1 MKNFNGFLLSLL
13 GLSMMASAQAADAGS
28 ASDQRLA
35 ATLLADGVA
44 IEVGEKSR
52 QDQLKAADLY
62 CKSAR
67 LGNAEASFRL
77 GWMYANGRGVEQDDG
92 FAVALIQRSSAMGYD
107 VPDRLLQFLQTSNV
121 RLPACMQAASG
132 STVRTAT
139 VAKTSTEKV
148 SGVMSKPSTTEP
160 SAIEPSAVLTPA
172 KLASTTEA
180 AVARDQIAAAI
191 KSWAEAW
198 SSQDLSNYF
207 AAYVETYRAPTSKSR
222 AAWEEDRRTRI
233 MGKAKITVAVDQ
245 LQIRVAGSTAK
256 VRFLQHYQSDRLN
269 QRVQKSLVLTEAN
282 GRWLIQEE
290 NIEAEMV
297 ASGS

>member
-1 MKNFNGFLLSLL
+1 M
-13 GLSMMASAQAADAGS
+13 
-28 ASDQRLA
+28 
-35 ATLLADGVA
+35 
-44 IEVGEKSR
+44 EVGEKSR

-121 RLPACMQAASG
+121 RLPECMKATSG
-132 STVRTAT
+132 SAVRTAT
-139 VAKTSTEKV
+139 VAKAAAVKASVAMPK
-148 SGVMSKPSTTEP
+148 SP
-160 SAIEPSAVLTPA
+160 AIEPSAVLPTT
-172 KLASTTEA
+172 KLSETTEA
-180 AVARDQIAAAI
+180 SVVRDQIAAAI

-198 SSQDLSNYF
+198 SNQDLSNYF
-207 AAYVETYRAPTSKSR
+207 AAYAETYRAPTSKSR
-222 AAWEEDRRTRI
+222 IAWEEDRRARI

-245 LQIRVAGSTAK
+245 LQIRVTGATAK
-256 VRFLQHYQSDRLN
+256 ARFLQHYQSDRLN
-269 QRVQKSLVLTEAN
+269 QRIQKSLVLAEVN

-290 NIEAEMV
+290 NVEAEMV